1 MEADKFP
8 EPLWGRS
15 EVLRSCF
22 LLVPIPR
29 REERKVTCG
38 GYGRGMWTEP
48 SREQRQEQGENLQKQ
63 RQRETEEE
71 KPTARYDRTGAQR
84 NSVVVASFFC
94 HLAHKRVD

>member
-48 SREQRQEQGENLQKQ
+48 SREQRQEQREVLTSFTENVMAVS
-63 RQRETEEE
+63 TVV
-71 KPTARYDRTGAQR
+71 RT
-84 NSVVVASFFC
+84 
-94 HLAHKRVD
+94 